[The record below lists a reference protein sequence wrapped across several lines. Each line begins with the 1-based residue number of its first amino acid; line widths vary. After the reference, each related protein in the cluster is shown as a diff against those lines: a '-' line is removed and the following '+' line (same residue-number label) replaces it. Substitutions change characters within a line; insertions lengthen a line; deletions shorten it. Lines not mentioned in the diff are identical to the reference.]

1 MRSVAQQAPL
11 HFGGLLDN
19 HACAFWQRPQVEKPD
34 VQALGGLDVLL
45 VQYDAATPAEGGE
58 RLFYPPPAACRCR
71 ATTNTAFTPTATA
84 VSIRW

>member
-58 RLFYPPPAACRCR
+58 RLFYGSSRL
-71 ATTNTAFTPTATA
+71 
-84 VSIRW
+84 SGEGGLDLQEEIG